1 MTIKQ
6 VLSKSDLKDF
16 IDFPHDLYK
25 NDPNYVPQ
33 LFVAM
38 KELMSPKKNP
48 WFKHSKADLF
58 LAYRDKRI
66 VGRIAAIRN
75 NQYIAFSNLS
85 KGFFGFFDV
94 IEDYQVAKAL
104 LDHVKNWL
112 LAEDLSVMSGPTNFS
127 TNDTAGLLIDGFDK
141 PPVVEMTYNYPYYQ
155 KYIEQW
161 GLEKEMDLLAY
172 YVPQDSVSHKSIRL
186 GKLLEQRLNRRGIT
200 LRYIKIKDF
209 KKELQ
214 SIKDVYLKAW
224 EKNWGFVPPTEEEFE
239 FLAKNLKSIV
249 KTEYC
254 PIAEID
260 GKAIGFALAI
270 PDINQIL
277 INIKRGR
284 LLPTGI
290 FKLLFGQK
298 KVNMLRIIIL
308 GVIPEYRR
316 LGIEALFYARIIE
329 NSSKNGIIAGEGSW
343 VLENNEMMNQGMRNM
358 NAYPYKR
365 YRIYQ
370 KSIK

>member
-1 MTIKQ
+1 MNIRKVHT
-6 VLSKSDLKDF
+6 KSDLKTF
-16 IDFPHDLYK
+16 IDFPHKLYK

-38 KELMSPKKNP
+38 KELMSPDKNP
-48 WFKHSKADLF
+48 WFQHSKADLF
-58 LAYRDKRI
+58 LAEKQGEI

-75 NQYIAFSNLS
+75 NQYIDFSGEP

-94 IEDYQVAKAL
+94 IEDYEVARRL
-104 LDHVKNWL
+104 LDHVSNWL
-112 LAEDLSVMSGPTNFS
+112 QTENLNVMSGPTNFS
-127 TNDTAGLLIDGFDK
+127 TNDTAGLLIEGFDR

-155 KYIEQW
+155 DFLERW
-161 GLEKEMDLLAY
+161 GLLKEMDLLAY
-172 YVPQDSVSHKSIRL
+172 YVPQDTVSQKSVRL
-186 GKLLEQRLNRRGIT
+186 GKLLEERLKRKGIT
-200 LRYIKIKDF
+200 IRYLRMKDF

-214 SIKDVYLKAW
+214 LVKDIYLQAW
-224 EKNWGFVPPTEEEFE
+224 ENNWGFVPPTEAEFD
-239 FLAKNLKSIV
+239 FLAKNLKSII

-254 PIAEID
+254 PIAEVN
-260 GKAIGFALAI
+260 GKGIGFALAI

-277 INIKRGR
+277 IKIKRGR

-290 FKLLFGQK
+290 FKLLLGQK
-298 KVNMLRIIIL
+298 NIDMLRIITL
-308 GVIPEYRR
+308 GVIPEYRK

-329 NSSKNGIIAGEGSW
+329 NSRKNGIKAGEGSW
-343 VLENNEMMNQGMRNM
+343 VLENNEMMNQGMLNM

-370 KSIK
+370 RKIS